1 MKNRVYILIAL
12 IVLLSSCKNEDEL
25 SPSKAVLGVYQKVDV
40 DFNDELS
47 LFRTFELKAGNKVV
61 FQGFFREKGESEKL
75 GYQFYFEGTYTLE
88 DDVLV
93 MDYENT
99 FVLSDPDITY
109 VPKEE
114 LPQIERDFTL
124 DERYKVSEDYQ
135 ELTYICPP
143 NAFCAPPVPFVK
155 VPPISG

>member
-1 MKNRVYILIAL
+1 MKNRFYILIAL
-12 IVLLSSCKNEDEL
+12 IALLSSCKNEDEL
-25 SPSKAVLGVYQKVDV
+25 SPSKAVLGVYQQSQVDYI
-40 DFNDELS
+40 DGLTFFN
-47 LFRTFELKAGNKVV
+47 TMELKAGNQVI
-61 FQGFFREKGESEKL
+61 FQGFFREKGESEIL

-88 DDVLV
+88 DDVVV
-93 MDYENT
+93 MDFENT

-135 ELTYICPP
+135 ELSYICPP

>member
-1 MKNRVYILIAL
+1 MKNRIYFLFALVFILAG
-12 IVLLSSCKNEDEL
+12 CKNEDDL
-25 SPSKAVLGVYQKVDV
+25 NPSQAVLGVYQQSQVDYI
-40 DFNDELS
+40 DGLTFFN
-47 LFRTFELKAGNKVV
+47 TIELKAGNQVV
-61 FQGFFREKGESEKL
+61 FQGFFREKGESEIL

-88 DDVLV
+88 GDVVV

-114 LPQIERDFTL
+114 LTQIERDFTL

-135 ELTYICPP
+135 ELNYICPP
-143 NAFCAPPVPFVK
+143 NAFCALPVPFIK
-155 VPPISG
+155 IN